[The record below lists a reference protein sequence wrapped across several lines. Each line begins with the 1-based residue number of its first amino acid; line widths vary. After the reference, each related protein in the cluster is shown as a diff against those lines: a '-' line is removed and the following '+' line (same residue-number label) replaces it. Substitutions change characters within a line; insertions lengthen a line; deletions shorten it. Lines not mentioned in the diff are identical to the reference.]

1 MSKIRLN
8 KFLADCGISS
18 RRKADDLIKS
28 GRVKVN
34 SLVIKKLGVVID
46 TDVDKVEFDHKNIQ
60 LENKVLFAFY
70 KPVGVVSTVSDP
82 HAKKTIIDFFPKK
95 LGRLYPVGRLDKDS
109 EGLIL
114 VTNNGDLANKLTHP
128 RYLHEKEYEV
138 IIEGKN
144 DTNIKNFTRRF
155 VIDEY
160 RIKSMEL
167 SKIKK
172 MSNNQWKINLVLQEG
187 RKRQI
192 REAARLLGYVVK
204 RIKRIR
210 IGKFK
215 LGEIAPGKYVPVD
228 IKQIV

>member
-8 KFLADCGISS
+8 KFLADCGVSS

-46 TDVDKVEFDHKNIQ
+46 TRVDKVAFDNKGVQ
-60 LENKVLFAFY
+60 LANKVIFAFY

-82 HAKKTIIDFFPKK
+82 YAKKTIADFFSKE
-95 LGRLYPVGRLDKDS
+95 LGRIYPVGRLDKDS

-138 IIEGKN
+138 VIEGKG
-144 DTNIKNFTRRF
+144 DTRRF
-155 VIDEY
+155 TKRFVLDGY
-160 RIKSMEL
+160 RIKPMKL
-167 SKIKK
+167 SKVKK
-172 MSNNQWKINLVLQEG
+172 VSNNQWRINLTLQEG

-192 REAARLLGYVVK
+192 RAVAKLLGYTVK
-204 RIKRIR
+204 NIKRIR

-215 LGEIAPGKYVPVD
+215 LDKLKPGKYIPIEV
-228 IKQIV
+228 KQIV